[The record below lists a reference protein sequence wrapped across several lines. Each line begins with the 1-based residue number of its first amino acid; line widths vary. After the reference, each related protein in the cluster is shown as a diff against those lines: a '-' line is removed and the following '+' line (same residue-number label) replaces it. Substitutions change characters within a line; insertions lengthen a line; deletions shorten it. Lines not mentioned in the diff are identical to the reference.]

1 MDADGFAALRDLKV
15 FVREAATK
23 SAEVG
28 QSALGLSRAG
38 IVARSPESSLLKASE
53 MRAGRRVDILGLSN
67 RRITTVFRPSRCSTA
82 AHPLNHEALSVL

>member
-28 QSALGLSRAG
+28 QSALGPSRAS
-38 IVARSPESSLLKASE
+38 IVARSPESSLMEASE
-53 MRAGRRVDILGLSN
+53 MRAGRTIDKFGRATEKPSLWSSSLS
-67 RRITTVFRPSRCSTA
+67 TVAKHCCTKKPF
-82 AHPLNHEALSVL
+82 L